1 MTLIMDIYL
10 DDLNEEKKEKVR
22 ALFAK
27 TGDEPDFD
35 VYPIATIELDAP
47 DEE

>member
-10 DDLNEEKKEKVR
+10 DDLNEEKKKKVR

-35 VYPIATIELDAP
+35 VCPIATIELEAP
-47 DEE
+47 DED